1 MRIDRWLGLFTNASP
16 YSIPVGANVSQTN
29 LQIRRPGELTPR
41 SGMDSVYT
49 SPEYNEVIGLYRV
62 SNGAATADAMLVCS
76 KTNSSTTLI
85 SYLTATGVPGEY
97 SWNSSPVHTATTT
110 STASPTFAED
120 RNGRIYCFIGEGVAP
135 VALTREGSTAV
146 TMGVPAPVVAPTVTP
161 TGDGYFIERVDVV
174 SGGGSYW
181 APPPIT
187 ITGGGSPLRSA
198 RLKTIIQG
206 GSVVAVDVIDGG
218 TGYTSP
224 PTLTVNESGIKGAGF
239 SAYGKIGTDPGLQGF
254 AGAFTATGNV
264 LSTSSTISNVAA
276 ATIAVL
282 KVGMYISGTG
292 IPAGARI
299 ATIGSTTFTISA
311 NATATGTAVAL
322 TISGASATGTT
333 NASLSHAYDVTPG
346 SITVAYKVGAG
357 TGFVA
362 ATFDGTTQ
370 RWSALIPLTAGVNDT
385 TGVQSAGTGAFA
397 RVEFSPLVDNV
408 SYSLGGSQDVTWPVR
423 PSGAFFGTT
432 ASTMLSPNQSNPG
445 PYYAF
450 DYWVDTDDNTNYPTG
465 AGTSDQAYIQP
476 RKWTRNNHDFF
487 AGLTPAFRWI
497 FHKRRIVQGKYLGGA
512 ASNPY
517 DEYGDVSVLDY
528 SSISYR
534 YFTGTRAE
542 LGTAT
547 DTQDKWVWDTVPVQ
561 VANGQPYIDITLRPS
576 LKSGS
581 TPYAQ
586 YTGYTQ
592 PRIRVYLKYC
602 PDSWL
607 NNASSGDGLN
617 ACNLGWQRTDTSGN
631 AQLSSSNTLGWWSAG
646 ASVYG
651 PAARPIVDF
660 RQNSTGGAAAGI
672 SASTVQILDAGKG
685 MEQDTFFAIQFD
697 QVNAAYL
704 RTGFHTADAIYPGM
718 SSQYQP
724 ANNQYP
730 TIATSWPDYDSTTSQ
745 WTRPEIAPSSPAWTS
760 EYTSVMNT
768 TRQTKA
774 FSDYRQRFYFKAG
787 QQTLE
792 PQGPPGAV
800 VGSPTV
806 SIIGTGFVAG
816 DIGSFT
822 LRQRADKTTPP
833 NTVTFTDGQTY
844 TFRAVQVTPP
854 TTLDK
859 ITEIVISSGGTGY
872 YGVPDLTATGG
883 GGFGLKLDAVL
894 SNGSISKVNILSSG
908 SGYTTQ
914 PEVRAEANTA
924 SLTPVLRPSMR
935 GTYRCAYRFADWSQ
949 TAVATKVISATSGS
963 RTITM
968 ADTAG
973 VKPGMVVEHGSIPF
987 MAKVVS
993 IAGTQVTLSA
1003 AATSAA
1009 SSVSATIRDMER
1021 PIFYSDFSP
1030 ITDVDTTLFTAN
1042 PRPTQMVWDISGV
1055 TAPSRAT
1062 VVEFFR
1068 TSSDES
1074 LVFYRLEMYGRVA
1087 GGTVQIVGTD
1097 ILTDEELFD
1106 PDRPFY
1112 AAMPVVLPNGGLN
1125 AYRFGVPRTD
1135 MSVAVAYADRLW
1147 YGVSTSG
1154 QDVNTVFFSEFDE
1167 FESCP
1172 DINELPI
1179 QNNQRSTDS
1188 LTALIP
1194 FGQYLLAMQ
1203 TSHCYAISYNT
1214 DPTVDATI
1222 QFMAHRGVLSQQCF
1236 DLFDNMLYAM
1246 DERGIY
1252 VMDRNGSVEALSD
1265 PIANYFNNNLLDL
1278 SLRRRFFL
1286 KVDQRTSTL
1295 RAFVALR
1302 GSGATSP
1309 HMAFCLSLDTKSW
1322 WIETWPNGL
1331 TCSCDYRRTLGSADE
1346 PVYGA
1351 VDGDVYCAG
1360 GLVDQQY
1367 RTIQS
1372 VTVTNG
1378 GSGYKSAPA
1387 VTVASGQNG
1396 CGAKFTAVLKD
1407 GVVAEILIT
1416 ESGFG
1421 YGAFSGST
1429 FLPTVTLSIEP
1440 APAGGTNA
1448 TATATATEPIL
1459 AGNIYPTASVPF
1471 SFRTGALELANDSN
1485 SDAKNQLVDRGITVT
1500 YRPTATS
1507 KTLLLRE
1514 YFNNSDTPRSNVMP
1528 RDRGTGF
1535 VHDTSGAKTTLDM
1548 AGSRSPLGLATGV
1561 AKAQFSGRNYSDM
1574 SGADRHVSVEL
1585 SCTASNSGT
1594 HSQALIYGLEVS
1606 GVIDNGNK

>member
-1 MRIDRWLGLFTNASP
+1 
-16 YSIPVGANVSQTN
+16 
-29 LQIRRPGELTPR
+29 
-41 SGMDSVYT
+41 
-49 SPEYNEVIGLYRV
+49 
-62 SNGAATADAMLVCS
+62 
-76 KTNSSTTLI
+76 
-85 SYLTATGVPGEY
+85 
-97 SWNSSPVHTATTT
+97 
-110 STASPTFAED
+110 
-120 RNGRIYCFIGEGVAP
+120 
-135 VALTREGSTAV
+135 
-146 TMGVPAPVVAPTVTP
+146 
-161 TGDGYFIERVDVV
+161 
-174 SGGGSYW
+174 
-181 APPPIT
+181 
-187 ITGGGSPLRSA
+187 
-198 RLKTIIQG
+198 
-206 GSVVAVDVIDGG
+206 
-218 TGYTSP
+218 
-224 PTLTVNESGIKGAGF
+224 
-239 SAYGKIGTDPGLQGF
+239 
-254 AGAFTATGNV
+254 
-264 LSTSSTISNVAA
+264 
-276 ATIAVL
+276 
-282 KVGMYISGTG
+282 
-292 IPAGARI
+292 
-299 ATIGSTTFTISA
+299 
-311 NATATGTAVAL
+311 
-322 TISGASATGTT
+322 
-333 NASLSHAYDVTPG
+333 
-346 SITVAYKVGAG
+346 
-357 TGFVA
+357 
-362 ATFDGTTQ
+362 
-370 RWSALIPLTAGVNDT
+370 
-385 TGVQSAGTGAFA
+385 
-397 RVEFSPLVDNV
+397 
-408 SYSLGGSQDVTWPVR
+408 
-423 PSGAFFGTT
+423 
-432 ASTMLSPNQSNPG
+432 MLSPNQANPG
-445 PYYAF
+445 SYYAA
-450 DYWVDTDDNTNYPTG
+450 DYWRDTDDNTNYPTG
-465 AGTSDQAYIQP
+465 ISTAQQGFYQQ
-476 RKWTRNNHDFF
+476 RFWLRNNHDFF
-487 AGLTPAFRWI
+487 AGLVPRFLSR
-497 FHKRRIVQGKYLGGA
+497 FVKRRIVEGRYRTNT
-512 ASNPY
+512 STSFPY
-517 DEYGDVSVLDY
+517 ALYADLYTYDY
-528 SSISYR
+528 SRIAYR
-534 YFTGTRAE
+534 YYTGARDE
-542 LGTAT
+542 LGSAT
-547 DTQDKWVWDTVPVQ
+547 DTEGKWTWASSIVQ
-561 VANGQPYIDITLRPS
+561 VANGQPYIDITLQPS
-576 LKSGS
+576 LKAG
-581 TPYAQ
+581 TTAYAQ
-586 YTGYTQ
+586 YSNYTR
-592 PRIRVYLKYC
+592 PVVRVYLKYC

-607 NNASSGDGLN
+607 NLATSGDGLN
-617 ACNLGWQRTDTSGN
+617 ACHLGWQRTDGSGA
-631 AQLSSSNTLGWWSAG
+631 AQSSSSTALGWWSAG
-646 ASVYG
+646 QATNG
-651 PAARPIVDF
+651 PASRPIVDF

-672 SASTVQILDAGKG
+672 SASTIEILSAGNG
-685 MEQDTFFAIQFD
+685 MEQDTFFALQFD
-697 QVNAAYL
+697 QINAAFLFY
-704 RTGFHTADAIYPGM
+704 GYANEDQDGAFNNVYV
-718 SSQYQP
+718 SSSG
-724 ANNQYP
+724 
-730 TIATSWPDYDSTTSQ
+730 T
-745 WTRPEIAPSSPAWTS
+745 PENILTWPSSFDLNPAS
-760 EYTSVMNT
+760 PAFSDENAQVLNSA
-768 TRQTKA
+768 RSTKS

-792 PQGPPGAV
+792 AQGPPGV
-800 VGSPTV
+800 VFGNPTV
-806 SIIGTGFVAG
+806 TIAGTRFVTG
-816 DIGSFT
+816 DVAAFT
-822 LRQRADKTTPP
+822 LRQRSNATDPPTTAGL
-833 NTVTFTDGQTY
+833 FSDGQTY
-844 TFRAVQVTPP
+844 TFRAIQITQP
-854 TTLDK
+854 TATDK

-872 YGVPDLTATGG
+872 YGVPDLSVIGG
-883 GGFGLKLDAVL
+883 GGFGLKLDAVVT
-894 SNGSISKVNILSSG
+894 NGSISKANIVSPG

-914 PEVRAEANTA
+914 PEVRANKKTA

-963 RTITM
+963 RIITM
-968 ADTAG
+968 ANTAG
-973 VKPGMVVEHGSIPF
+973 VKTGMVVEHDSIPF

-1021 PIFYSDFSP
+1021 PIYYSDFSP

-1042 PRPTQMVWDISGV
+1042 PRPTQMVWNIAGV

-1087 GGTVQIVGTD
+1087 GGTVQITGTD

-1106 PDRPFY
+1106 ADRPFY

-1125 AYRFGVPRTD
+1125 AYRFGVPRSD

-1154 QDVNTVFFSEFDE
+1154 EDANTVFFSEFDE

-1172 DINELPI
+1172 AINELPI
-1179 QNNQRSTDS
+1179 QNNQKSTDS

-1214 DPTVDATI
+1214 DPTVDTTI
-1222 QFMAHRGVLSQQCF
+1222 QFMAHRGVLGQQCF

-1278 SLRRRFFL
+1278 SLRKRFFL

-1322 WIETWPNGL
+1322 WIESWPNGL

-1372 VTVTNG
+1372 VTVTSG

-1387 VTVASGQNG
+1387 VTVASGQSG
-1396 CGAKFTAVLKD
+1396 CGARFTAVLKD
-1407 GVVAEILIT
+1407 GVVSEILIT

-1448 TATATATEPIL
+1448 TATATATAPIL

-1471 SFRTGALELANDSN
+1471 SFRTGAMELANDSN

-1548 AGSRSPLGLATGV
+1548 ASSRSPLGLATGV
-1561 AKAQFSGRNYSDM
+1561 AKAQFAGRNYSDM

-1585 SCTASNSGT
+1585 SCAASSSGT